1 MGKQVSGGLSKT
13 LTWAATWIMS
23 LAVIALAITTA
34 GAQEVARG
42 REVRPRQPQ
51 AQSVTGC

>member
-1 MGKQVSGGLSKT
+1 MGKQMSGGLSKT
-13 LTWAATWIMS
+13 LTWAATGIMS